1 MAILHHSRLWQA
13 LAICIFLNASMTRLA
28 AQTPYPGNLDMT
40 LYSGL
45 MVSKSQHI
53 VPGHPGFLHAESKI
67 NSVDYKDSLCQFT
80 LALIDYDGDGVFS
93 QPGVDRLALTIYQ
106 DRMLRVNNGYGTAC
120 MTLTESDPVIFI
132 DSTGF
137 AVTEIAENGSSVRLK
152 RIETAWMSTA
162 GLRIETWLPNATVE
176 TFFSKKLKFSDF
188 LHRGKSVYIYFFN
201 SRPLEYQLKKLDQI
215 YSKYADKVSVIGL
228 YLPFSE
234 PSDAE
239 ITSDFLARMANPW
252 PQGICT
258 HELYMQLQQD
268 MAYYRG
274 ILADESGR
282 IREISISPK
291 ELLEKLESLYGI
303 R

>member
-1 MAILHHSRLWQA
+1 MKA
-13 LAICIFLNASMTRLA
+13 LSICIFLNAGSVRLD
-28 AQTPYPGNLDMT
+28 AQTPDPDNLNIT

-45 MVSKSQHI
+45 MTVKSQHI

-67 NSVDYKDSLCQFT
+67 NSVDYKDSLCRFT

-120 MTLTESDPVIFI
+120 MTLTESDPVIFV

-137 AVTEIAENGSSVRLK
+137 AVTEIAENGRFVRLK
-152 RIETAWMSTA
+152 RIETAWISAA
-162 GLRIETWLPNATVE
+162 GLKIETWLPNTTVE

-188 LHRGKSVYIYFFN
+188 LNRGKFVYIYFFN

-234 PSDAE
+234 SLDTE
-239 ITSDFLARMANPW
+239 ITSDFLARIANPW

-258 HELYMQLQQD
+258 QELYMQLQQD

-274 ILADESGR
+274 ILTDESGR
-282 IREISISPK
+282 IQEISISPK